1 MPGKNNSSAFSL
13 IEIMV
18 ALMIVVMMATIAV
31 PQFTKL
37 IPGRDR
43 KKFLASFESMIVFAK
58 HNAEVTGKIHKIL
71 FDTRERLVAVEI
83 TTGGSDQRGQLQS
96 VPIKQAPIKTRI
108 TIPRSLEFRHFVIE
122 GVDEFAQG
130 VRKEVWFYVI
140 PDGMVQDVR
149 IAMVD
154 VKDLVKG
161 RSRPLSLEINPF
173 NGRLKVYDEIT
184 K

>member
-1 MPGKNNSSAFSL
+1 
-13 IEIMV
+13 MV

-31 PQFTKL
+31 PQLAKMV
-37 IPGRDR
+37 PGRDR
-43 KKFLASFESMIVFAK
+43 KKFFASFESMVVFAK

-71 FDTRERLVAVEI
+71 VDTRERFVAVEI
-83 TTGGSDQRGQLQS
+83 TTGQVDQRGQLES
-96 VPIKQAPIKTRI
+96 AAIKQAPVRTRI

-149 IAMVD
+149 IDMVD
-154 VKDLVKG
+154 IKDLVRG
-161 RSRPLSLEINPF
+161 RSRPFSLEINPF
-173 NGRLKVYDEIT
+173 NGRLKVQDEF
-184 K
+184 KK